1 MFRSARHR
9 SPITP
14 RWVRGLLAGAFLA
27 FVAISNV
34 GCTWRSTTYAATS
47 RRCT

>member
-14 RWVRGLLAGAFLA
+14 RWVRGLLAGAFSAL
-27 FVAISNV
+27 VSINNV
-34 GCTWRSTTYAATS
+34 GCGLVVCRTATS